1 MLCFICFPLK
11 SLIKNEKR
19 ERVEEWV
26 GVWGV
31 GVQEV
36 KWVR

>member
-19 ERVEEWV
+19 ERVE
-26 GVWGV
+26 
-31 GVQEV
+31 
-36 KWVR
+36 KWEGGRAGGKRG

>member
-19 ERVEEWV
+19 ERVEK
-26 GVWGV
+26 WG
-31 GVQEV
+31 GGGATGG
-36 KWVR
+36 KRG